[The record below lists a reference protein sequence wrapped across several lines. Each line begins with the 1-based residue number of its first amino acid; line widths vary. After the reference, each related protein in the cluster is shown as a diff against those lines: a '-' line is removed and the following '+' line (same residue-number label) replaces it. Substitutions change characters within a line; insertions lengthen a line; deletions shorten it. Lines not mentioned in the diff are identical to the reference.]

1 MILFALESFIQCI
14 GVIDTRHSDKTKGRK
29 LNIISTVFFNHLR
42 NPLAGLAVHRKGKKI
57 CSHG

>member
-1 MILFALESFIQCI
+1 MIHFALENFTLCI

-29 LNIISTVFFNHLR
+29 LNINSTAFFNHSR
-42 NPLAGLAVHRKGKKI
+42 NPLNGLAVHRKRKKI